1 MLKMIKGAR
10 VAACEKLSQSFEITD
25 RSIIANVDADNI
37 RKIIEGFLDMNKA
50 LPLFLFIEV
59 PANIKDEKIIGKT
72 EDGYVQLEAH
82 HKDVYYLDG
91 ISSAAL
97 KQLLE
102 PFYDI
107 LINDGLSSFG
117 VGNPYGEEIGK
128 YKYNEMIVFCRDLQ
142 KYAPLFVQNGIS
154 RTDSL
159 VTAWETFTRDTP
171 GTCER
176 YFDEEGRDVY
186 SIIDALKEVG
196 MYKAEQRTE
205 E

>member
-1 MLKMIKGAR
+1 MLKMIKGSH
-10 VAACEKLSQSFEITD
+10 VPKPQMLSQGFEITD
-25 RSIIANVDADNI
+25 SRIIANVDADNI

-50 LPLFLFIEV
+50 LPLFMFIEV

-91 ISSAAL
+91 ISSESL

-117 VGNPYGEEIGK
+117 VGNPYGEEVGK
-128 YKYNEMIVFCRDLQ
+128 YKYNEMILFGKELQ
-142 KYAPLFVQNGIS
+142 RYAPLLEQNGVFQTNRLI
-154 RTDSL
+154 
-159 VTAWETFTRDTP
+159 TAWDTFTPDSP
-171 GTCER
+171 GTCEK
-176 YFDEEGRDVY
+176 YSDEKGRDIY
-186 SIIDALKEVG
+186 GIIDALKEFG
-196 MYKAEQRTE
+196 MYRAEQRE
-205 E
+205 D